1 MIRQFFAEGQD
12 NAQRSLNLDM
22 LPSAKFLFL
31 QIFFQTEQFHFGPAD
46 EDKRFERAFHAG
58 RMMAHRSRRPVG
70 AAAGI
75 FLARSS
81 TARIKR
87 QRAGNRGKESSRPG
101 K

>member
-46 EDKRFERAFHAG
+46 EDKRIGRAFDAPHDGIPITPAV
-58 RMMAHRSRRPVG
+58 AG

-75 FLARSS
+75 LLARSS

-87 QRAGNRGKESSRPG
+87 QRAGNRGKESSRPD